1 MVKNKTGGNKSKKL
15 SNKRVQEQA
24 NRDFITKKEEGQVY
38 ARIVKYQGG
47 SPPIV
52 DLMCSDGKERVGVV
66 CKKLKR
72 MRMFCNKDDIVLVN
86 LRDYQDKRC
95 DVIWVYDEYGIKRL
109 EKEKEITT
117 VFSGVR
123 TTGETQLS
131 NEDFDSVFAFGQPEW
146 KKELKDK
153 DKKEETKDTTKDPES
168 SSEEETDSEEE
179 EDGKLDISGI

>member
-1 MVKNKTGGNKSKKL
+1 MVLNKKGGNKSKKL

-95 DVIWVYDEYGIKRL
+95 DVIWVYDEYGVKRL

-117 VFSGVR
+117 VLSGVR
-123 TTGETQLS
+123 TTGETKIS
-131 NEDFDSVFAFGQPEW
+131 NDDFDSVFAFGQPEW